1 MKSGKPEAIR
11 RRKAIGPN
19 SIGQPV
25 APSFYTQLDHL

>member
-1 MKSGKPEAIR
+1 MVSSKTEAIR

-25 APSFYTQLDHL
+25 APNFISTTDHL